1 MKQLDENKPRKE
13 NVSIQSLQKT
23 KMKDKT
29 WLIVSIIMGLAL
41 IISIGYSLELRKK
54 VNEKAE
60 IIVSRSIVQI
70 TASNVSIKNVLT
82 LKGKVEKQE
91 QKEQVDS
98 EESAN
103 ELINENSTQTIDH
116 ENTENEQI
124 DENSEEQTIYNVILN
139 LNEETIKKV
148 KETQI
153 VEINVHND
161 EKIIKYQGKI
171 IKIEQSEQNNKKVAV
186 VEFNFDDNVKE
197 NMEAECT
204 IIIEEAKDVIAL
216 PKAAIKIKHIEK
228 KEVNT
233 QDNNELTSDQ
243 NSINTTE
250 NKAKEEKYV
259 IVVNDDGTTSEVVV
273 ETGISDEYY
282 VEITSG
288 LSEGQK
294 VQIEEE

>member
-103 ELINENSTQTIDH
+103 ELINENSAQTIDH

-233 QDNNELTSDQ
+233 QDNNELTSNQ

>member
-197 NMEAECT
+197 NMEADCT